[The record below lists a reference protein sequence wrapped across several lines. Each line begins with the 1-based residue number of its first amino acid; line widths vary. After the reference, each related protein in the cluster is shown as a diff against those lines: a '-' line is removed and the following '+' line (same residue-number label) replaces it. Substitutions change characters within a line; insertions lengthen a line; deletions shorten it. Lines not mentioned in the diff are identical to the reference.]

1 MMGNNFA
8 MPSVSDVDMFEAL
21 MGFVKSELPNV
32 SERICAAIKRDMDD
46 AHFEY
51 CHGTKEMQ
59 EQAAKEL
66 SGFAWRV
73 LEYFAG
79 DFWVS
84 EIASRVDAYK
94 LHCEVANSMDMEP
107 WEQDVV
113 WSAWER
119 ADASDAMQDKINAYM
134 SEY

>member
-21 MGFVKSELPNV
+21 MGFVKSELQNV
-32 SERICAAIKRDMDD
+32 SERIYAAIKRDMDD

-66 SGFAWRV
+66 SGFAWRW

-94 LHCEVANSMDMEP
+94 LHCEVAQSMDMEP
-107 WEQDVV
+107 WEQEVV
-113 WSAWER
+113 WSVWER

>member
-1 MMGNNFA
+1 MGNNFA

-32 SERICAAIKRDMDD
+32 SERIYAAIKRDMDD

-66 SGFAWRV
+66 SGFAWRW

-79 DFWVS
+79 DFLVS

-94 LHCEVANSMDMEP
+94 LHCEVAQSMDMEP
-107 WEQDVV
+107 WEQEVV

-119 ADASDAMQDKINAYM
+119 ADASAATQDKINAYM

>member
-1 MMGNNFA
+1 MGNNFA

-32 SERICAAIKRDMDD
+32 SERIYAAIKRDMDD

-66 SGFAWRV
+66 SGFAWRW

-94 LHCEVANSMDMEP
+94 LHCEVAQSMDMEP
-107 WEQDVV
+107 WEQEVV
-113 WSAWER
+113 WSVWER
-119 ADASDAMQDKINAYM
+119 ADASDAMQDKINAHM

>member
-1 MMGNNFA
+1 MENNFA

-32 SERICAAIKRDMDD
+32 SERIYAAIKRDMDD

-66 SGFAWRV
+66 SGFAWRW

-79 DFWVS
+79 DFLVS

-94 LHCEVANSMDMEP
+94 LHCEVAQSMDMEP
-107 WEQDVV
+107 WEQEVV
-113 WSAWER
+113 WSVWER
-119 ADASDAMQDKINAYM
+119 ADASAATQDKINAYM